1 VANLLSKNE
10 IDVLMGAI
18 NRGEVPTRGGKRR
31 NNLKV
36 GAVPAKDAK
45 AYDFRHPVL
54 FLKDQLRALQ
64 AIHEDLGRQLTGAL
78 SSYLRVATQV
88 KCMRVDQISY
98 GEFTQSIPD
107 PCTVVKIKLQPSDS
121 RVLMAIQPTVASG
134 ALDKITGGPGVPD
147 SVMRPFTEIERVVI
161 ENLLAVLARE
171 LEPAWMRATRLNFA
185 PEAVENSI
193 EFCQIARKEEMVA
206 AVTLEVLFGE
216 TQGLINLCYP
226 FRALQSFIDKLSAK
240 DWAQEDQKA
249 VSAAPKGGMDAV
261 VGGVPLRV
269 SARLGAAH
277 IAMQDLL
284 QIKRGDV
291 LILNRTIDQ
300 MIDLD
305 VGGKTRFTGHLGTH
319 HGKKAVL
326 IEERLG

>member
-1 VANLLSKNE
+1 MANLLSQNE

-18 NRGEVPTRGGKRR
+18 SRGEVPARSGKRR
-31 NNLKV
+31 NMLRV
-36 GAVPAKDAK
+36 GATKDAK

-78 SSYLRVATQV
+78 SSYLRVPTQV

-98 GEFTQSIPD
+98 GEFAQTLPD
-107 PCTVVKIKLQPSDS
+107 PCTVVKLRLQPSDS
-121 RVLMAIQPTVASG
+121 RVLMAIQPAVASG

-147 SVMRPFTEIERVVI
+147 TITRPYTEIERIVI
-161 ENLLAVLARE
+161 EKLLGVLASE
-171 LEPAWMRATRLNFA
+171 LEPAWLRALRLNFV
-185 PEAVENSI
+185 PEAIENSV
-193 EFCQIARKEEMVA
+193 EFCEIARKEEMVA
-206 AVTLEVLFGE
+206 AITMEVLFGE
-216 TQGLINLCYP
+216 TQGLLNFCYP
-226 FRALQSFIDKLSAK
+226 FRALQSFIEKLSAK
-240 DWAQEDQKA
+240 DWAHEEQKA
-249 VSAAPKGGMDAV
+249 VTAAQKGSMDAV
-261 VGGVPLRV
+261 IAGVPLKV
-269 SARLGAAH
+269 FARLGAAH

-300 MIDLD
+300 MIDIE
-305 VGGKTRFTGHLGTH
+305 VGGKPRFTGHLGTH

-326 IEERLG
+326 IEERLD